1 MAWPSHFDPLAL
13 DAGAEDAPV
22 QTRRHEPRIPAGS
35 VLPVQVRRS
44 SADGQSEAWTVADIL
59 DLSCDGM
66 ALLLPAAAAQDL
78 DGSLLLDVS
87 PHPAFGCTRLTANT
101 RWQQPVNAFG
111 VYVMV
116 GLQFDRRLAVLP
128 ALVQSRK

>member
-1 MAWPSHFDPLAL
+1 
-13 DAGAEDAPV
+13 
-22 QTRRHEPRIPAGS
+22 
-35 VLPVQVRRS
+35 
-44 SADGQSEAWTVADIL
+44 VADIL

-78 DGSLLLDVS
+78 GGSLLLDVS

-101 RWQQPVNAFG
+101 RWQQPVDGFG

-116 GLQFDRRLAVLP
+116 GLQFDRPLAVLP